1 MKKIII
7 YTPFL
12 LSAVL
17 LVGWLSQ
24 SDAPDSPAA
33 LPPTE
38 LAQPTQQA
46 PAYAAPLTRRDQ
58 PQAAL
63 PDSLRDT
70 EVDGQL
76 EVDAQGN
83 LVITDQLRH
92 MFDYFLATVGEVTQE
107 EAENKIRAY
116 LGQQLRAPALSQAL
130 GLLDNYLEYLLA
142 VVELES
148 AHPRAADLNA
158 LLAREDAV
166 QRLRASIFSA
176 EAHAAFFAKEEL
188 YHRFTLQRMQVMQD
202 SSLDADERGER
213 IEALRDGLPEEL
225 QELLLPQ
232 LHAELRQQSQALLAE
247 GGSPDELRSLRMEL
261 VGPRATERLEAL
273 DSQRVEWQQR
283 LDSFTSEREQILQHP
298 GLAPSDQA
306 AMLDDLLAR
315 NFAEHEQLRV
325 RALLDMP

>member
-1 MKKIII
+1 MKALVI
-7 YTPFL
+7 YTPFV
-12 LSAVL
+12 LSAL
-17 LVGWLSQ
+17 LLLGWLSK
-24 SDAPDSPAA
+24 DDTPIEPTVATAPLPVNTAAPSAPAA
-33 LPPTE
+33 MPGRHSAVPE
-38 LAQPTQQA
+38 
-46 PAYAAPLTRRDQ
+46 
-58 PQAAL
+58 AL
-63 PDSLRDT
+63 PASLRDT

-92 MFDYFLATVGEVTQE
+92 LFDYFLATVGEVSQE
-107 EAENKIRAY
+107 QAEAQIRSY
-116 LGQQLRAPALSQAL
+116 LQQNLGQPAQTQAL
-130 GLLDNYLEYLLA
+130 ALLDDYLTYLLA
-142 VVELES
+142 VVELE
-148 AHPRAADLNA
+148 AAYPRAADLDA

-202 SSLDADERGER
+202 ASLDADERGER
-213 IEALRDGLPEEL
+213 IEALREGLPEEL
-225 QELLLPQ
+225 QALLLPQ

-247 GGSPDELRSLRMEL
+247 GGSPDELRQLRMQL

-273 DSQRVEWQQR
+273 DDQRAQWQQR
-283 LDSFTSEREQILQHP
+283 LDSFASEREQIMQHP

-306 AMLDDLLAR
+306 AMLDELLAR

>member
-1 MKKIII
+1 MKALVI
-7 YTPFL
+7 YTPFV
-12 LSAVL
+12 LSAL
-17 LVGWLSQ
+17 LLLGWLNK
-24 SDAPDSPAA
+24 DDSPAEQVVA
-33 LPPTE
+33 ADPVPVNSV
-38 LAQPTQQA
+38 AA
-46 PAYAAPLTRRDQ
+46 PATAVVPGRQ
-58 PQAAL
+58 SSVPHSL

-92 MFDYFLATVGEVTQE
+92 LFDYFLATVGEVSQAQA
-107 EAENKIRAY
+107 EAKIRAY
-116 LGQQLRAPALSQAL
+116 LQRNLGQPAQNQAL
-130 GLLDNYLEYLLA
+130 ALLDDYLSYLLA
-142 VVELES
+142 VVELET
-148 AHPRAADLNA
+148 AYPRAADLNA

-202 SSLDADERGER
+202 ASLDADERGER
-213 IEALRDGLPEEL
+213 IEALREGLPEEL
-225 QELLLPQ
+225 QALLLPQ

-247 GGSPDELRSLRMEL
+247 GGSPDELRQLRMQL

-273 DSQRVEWQQR
+273 DDQRAQWQQR
-283 LDSFTSEREQILQHP
+283 LDSFASEREQIMQHP

-306 AMLDDLLAR
+306 AMLDELLAR